1 MKLSQ
6 HLTLNFNHS
15 QFVSILPEPS
25 LIKNLGEVFPGTNP
39 GHAMGQ
45 RRGEECGCAGF
56 WNQSTLEIKPVG
68 SAQDPPPANSE

>member
-6 HLTLNFNHS
+6 HLTNFNHL
-15 QFVSILPEPS
+15 QFVSILPELS

-45 RRGEECGCAGF
+45 RKWEKCGCAGF
-56 WNQSTLEIKPVG
+56 WNQSTLETNVG
-68 SAQDPPPANSE
+68 FALSSEHTSSKL